1 MCLRA
6 VFKVCYSQ
14 KSMSTQQFYS
24 ELPIYSFNAS
34 ELFNNSNRFT
44 DVPDDW
50 YVLCTDVESS
60 TSFYLDGR
68 WSVVNKLAAAG
79 IDVVLRASV
88 NKGLEIPYVYGGDGI
103 LACFPPVILKEITYE
118 LAQLYRYGHAV
129 CGANL
134 RIGIV
139 PVKDVRRA
147 GYQLR
152 VSRVGS
158 TGTISHSLFD
168 DSAFGWIDS
177 VIKNSSEYSLTAM
190 LHDVEIS
197 RLKYDQYIL
206 PVWQKIEKVYEGEE
220 YLAMIILPT
229 GDLHTRLDIYQ
240 QITEYIYSCTPRFF
254 DAHPIVELEKD
265 DIFTLDF
272 FKTDG
277 ALKIIVSGRRPS
289 LDLIIDYLV
298 KLENDGQIL
307 FGSMTSKNSIIT
319 YVVKE
324 SADYIAGLLD
334 LDDGGY
340 VVAAQNMKA
349 KMAVQQV

>member
-1 MCLRA
+1 
-6 VFKVCYSQ
+6 
-14 KSMSTQQFYS
+14 MSTERFYTD
-24 ELPIYSFNAS
+24 LPIYSFKAA
-34 ELFNNSNRFT
+34 ELFNNPERFI
-44 DVPDDW
+44 DVPEDW

-60 TSFYLDGR
+60 TSFYLEGR

-79 IDVVLRASV
+79 IDVVLRASID
-88 NKGLEIPYVYGGDGI
+88 KGLEIPYVYGGDGI
-103 LACFPPVILKEITYE
+103 LACFPPVMLKEITYE

-147 GYQLR
+147 GYQFR

-168 DSAFGWIDS
+168 DSAFAWIDS
-177 VIKNSSEYSLTAM
+177 VIKSETTYSLTAM
-190 LHDVEIS
+190 LYDVDLS

-220 YLAMIILPT
+220 YLAMIIVPREGST
-229 GDLHTRLDIYQ
+229 NRLELYQ
-240 QITEYIYSCTPRFF
+240 SITNHIYSCTPRFF
-254 DAHPIVELEKD
+254 DEHPIVELEKD

-277 ALKIIVSGRRPS
+277 SLKIIVSGRKPN
-289 LDLIIDYLV
+289 L
-298 KLENDGQIL
+298 
-307 FGSMTSKNSIIT
+307 NSIIEYLARLENEGQIYFGHTTSKYSVIT
-319 YVVKE
+319 YVIKE
-324 SADYIAGLLD
+324 SNDYMAGLLD
-334 LDDGGY
+334 LEDGGY

-349 KMAVQQV
+349 KKNPQ